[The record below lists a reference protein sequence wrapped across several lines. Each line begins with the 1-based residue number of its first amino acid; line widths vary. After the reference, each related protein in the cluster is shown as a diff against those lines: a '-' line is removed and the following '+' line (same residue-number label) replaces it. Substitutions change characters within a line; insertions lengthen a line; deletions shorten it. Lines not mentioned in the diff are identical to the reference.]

1 MWQPDLFGSAA
12 VTAAHDARRIIS
24 HAPLRIATNGYNVSF
39 EKPLV
44 VGQGCA
50 CRFHLP
56 IAGSMIA
63 AAGIDESA
71 LRYRGWRVVL
81 ACFLMAFFMF
91 GFGLY
96 GQGVYL
102 AELQRAHGWPGT
114 LVSAAST
121 FSFLLTSVLVIF
133 TDDLLARIGLRALI
147 LCGLSAL
154 AASTALLALMQTP
167 WQLYLAYALMSVGWT
182 GMGTVV
188 IATVLNAWFER
199 RRGLALSLAFNGA
212 TCGGIVLVPVLLAL
226 SDSIGFRSAMLASTA
241 AMVVLVL
248 PVVVVFTSWPAD
260 PSLNAAGHASGGGN
274 AAPHSRKELLA
285 NASFWTMVLPIA
297 IALLAQMGFI
307 IHQVTFLEPLIG
319 RYAAGLAVTV
329 MAAMAVVGRL
339 SLGLFVDRLD
349 PRLACAASMT
359 SQAAALF
366 VLLQNT
372 SPTVLLV
379 CCAVYGFSIGN
390 MITFPPLI
398 IQREIGSAA
407 FAAAMG
413 LGTSISG
420 IVSAFGPGIVGLVHS
435 LTGDYTTAFAM
446 CVALDLVAAAVVL
459 WRPGKRA
466 KETRNLSPSP

>member
-1 MWQPDLFGSAA
+1 
-12 VTAAHDARRIIS
+12 
-24 HAPLRIATNGYNVSF
+24 
-39 EKPLV
+39 
-44 VGQGCA
+44 
-50 CRFHLP
+50 
-56 IAGSMIA
+56 MIA
-63 AAGIDESA
+63 ATGVDESS
-71 LRYRGWRVVL
+71 LHYRGWRVVL

-102 AELQRAHGWPGT
+102 AELQRSHGWPGT
-114 LVSAAST
+114 LLSAAST
-121 FSFLLTSVLVIF
+121 FSFLLTSILVIF

-154 AASTALLALMQTP
+154 GASTALIGLMQAP

-182 GMGTVV
+182 GMGSVV

-212 TCGGIVLVPVLLAL
+212 TCGGIILVPVLLAL
-226 SDSIGFRSAMLASTA
+226 SGSIGFRSAMLAATIV
-241 AMVVLVL
+241 MVVLVL
-248 PVVVVFTSWPAD
+248 PVVVVFTGWPVDAL
-260 PSLNAAGHASGGGN
+260 PNARVSGGE
-274 AAPHSRKELLA
+274 AARHPRKELLA

-319 RYAAGLAVTV
+319 RASAGLAVTL

-359 SQAAALF
+359 SQAAALL
-366 VLLQNT
+366 VLLQSQ
-372 SPTVLLV
+372 SPIVLLT

-420 IVSAFGPGIVGLVHS
+420 IVSAFGPGIVGLMRS
-435 LTGDYTTAFAM
+435 MSGDYTMAFAM
-446 CVALDLVAAAVVL
+446 CVALDVVAAGIVL
-459 WRPGKRA
+459 WRPRRRA
-466 KETRNLSPSP
+466 KVAAS

>member
-1 MWQPDLFGSAA
+1 M
-12 VTAAHDARRIIS
+12 TAATRA
-24 HAPLRIATNGYNVSF
+24 
-39 EKPLV
+39 
-44 VGQGCA
+44 
-50 CRFHLP
+50 
-56 IAGSMIA
+56 
-63 AAGIDESA
+63 DESSVH
-71 LRYRGWRVVL
+71 YRGWRVVL

-147 LCGLSAL
+147 LCGLTAL
-154 AASTALLALMQTP
+154 GASTALLGLMQAP

-182 GMGTVV
+182 GMGSVV
-188 IATVLNAWFER
+188 IATVLNAWFAR

-212 TCGGIVLVPVLLAL
+212 TFGGIILVPVLLVL
-226 SDSIGFRSAMLASTA
+226 SSSIGFRSAMLAATIV
-241 AMVVLVL
+241 MVVLVL
-248 PVVVVFTSWPAD
+248 PVVIVFTSWPVEAP
-260 PSLNAAGHASGGGN
+260 PSAAGVSGGKV
-274 AAPHSRKELLA
+274 ARHSRRALLA

-366 VLLQNT
+366 VLLQSQN
-372 SPTVLLV
+372 PTVLLV

-398 IQREIGSAA
+398 IQREIGASA

-420 IVSAFGPGIVGLVHS
+420 IVSAFGPGIVGLVRS
-435 LTGDYTTAFAM
+435 VSGDYSMAFAM
-446 CVALDLVAAAVVL
+446 CVVLDLVAAAVVL

-466 KETRNLSPSP
+466 EVAAS

>member
-1 MWQPDLFGSAA
+1 
-12 VTAAHDARRIIS
+12 
-24 HAPLRIATNGYNVSF
+24 
-39 EKPLV
+39 
-44 VGQGCA
+44 
-50 CRFHLP
+50 
-56 IAGSMIA
+56 MIA
-63 AAGIDESA
+63 ATGVDESS

-147 LCGLSAL
+147 LSGLSAL
-154 AASTALLALMQTP
+154 GASTVLLALMQTP

-212 TCGGIVLVPVLLAL
+212 TCGGIVLVPLLL
-226 SDSIGFRSAMLASTA
+226 SLTGSIGFQSAMLAATM

-248 PVVVVFTSWPAD
+248 PVVVIFIGWPTQIS
-260 PSLNAAGHASGGGN
+260 PASGGRSSAGM
-274 AAPHSRKELLA
+274 AAPAHSRKTLLA
-285 NASFWTMVLPIA
+285 NAAFWTMVLPIA

-319 RYAAGLAVTV
+319 RYAAGLAVTI

-359 SQAAALF
+359 SQAVALF
-366 VLLQNT
+366 VLLQST
-372 SPTVLLV
+372 RP
-379 CCAVYGFSIGN
+379 CCS
-390 MITFPPLI
+390 
-398 IQREIGSAA
+398 SAA
-407 FAAAMG
+407 PSTA
-413 LGTSISG
+413 SR
-420 IVSAFGPGIVGLVHS
+420 SA
-435 LTGDYTTAFAM
+435 T
-446 CVALDLVAAAVVL
+446 
-459 WRPGKRA
+459 
-466 KETRNLSPSP
+466 

>member
-1 MWQPDLFGSAA
+1 
-12 VTAAHDARRIIS
+12 
-24 HAPLRIATNGYNVSF
+24 
-39 EKPLV
+39 
-44 VGQGCA
+44 
-50 CRFHLP
+50 
-56 IAGSMIA
+56 MIA
-63 AAGIDESA
+63 ATGVDESS
-71 LRYRGWRVVL
+71 LHYRGWRVVL

-121 FSFLLTSVLVIF
+121 CSFLLTSVLVIF
-133 TDDLLARIGLRALI
+133 TDDLLARIGLRWLI
-147 LCGLSAL
+147 MCGLTAL
-154 AASTALLALMQTP
+154 GASTVLLALMQSP

-188 IATVLNAWFER
+188 IATVLNSWFDR
-199 RRGLALSLAFNGA
+199 RRGLALSLAYNGA
-212 TCGGIVLVPVLLAL
+212 TCGGIVLAPLLL
-226 SDSIGFRSAMLASTA
+226 SLTGSIGFRSAMLAATM

-248 PVVVVFTSWPAD
+248 PVVVIFIGWPTQMPA
-260 PSLNAAGHASGGGN
+260 AAGGRSSATVARKTLLGN
-274 AAPHSRKELLA
+274 AA
-285 NASFWTMVLPIA
+285 FWTMVLPIA

-319 RYAAGLAVTV
+319 RASAGLAVTI

-366 VLLQNT
+366 VLLQST

-398 IQREIGSAA
+398 IQREIGAAA

-420 IVSAFGPGIVGLVHS
+420 IVSAFGPGIVGLVRS
-435 LTGDYTTAFAM
+435 FTGNYTSAFAM
-446 CVALDLVAAAVVL
+446 CVVLDLVAAGIVL
-459 WRPGKRA
+459 WRPGA
-466 KETRNLSPSP
+466 KD

>member
-1 MWQPDLFGSAA
+1 
-12 VTAAHDARRIIS
+12 
-24 HAPLRIATNGYNVSF
+24 
-39 EKPLV
+39 
-44 VGQGCA
+44 
-50 CRFHLP
+50 
-56 IAGSMIA
+56 MIA
-63 AAGIDESA
+63 ATGVDESSVH
-71 LRYRGWRVVL
+71 YRGWRVVL

-147 LCGLSAL
+147 LCGLTAL
-154 AASTALLALMQTP
+154 GASTALLGLMQAP

-182 GMGTVV
+182 GMGSVV
-188 IATVLNAWFER
+188 IATVLNAWFAR

-212 TCGGIVLVPVLLAL
+212 TFGGIILVPVLLAL
-226 SDSIGFRSAMLASTA
+226 SSSIGFRSAMLGATIV
-241 AMVVLVL
+241 MVVLVL
-248 PVVVVFTSWPAD
+248 PVVVVFTSWPVDA
-260 PSLNAAGHASGGGN
+260 SRNAAGVSGGK
-274 AAPHSRKELLA
+274 AARHSRKELLA

-319 RYAAGLAVTV
+319 RASAGLAVTI

-349 PRLACAASMT
+349 PRLACAASMM
-359 SQAAALF
+359 SQAAALL
-366 VLLQNT
+366 VLLQSQ
-372 SPTVLLV
+372 SPTVLLI

-398 IQREIGSAA
+398 IQREIGSTA

-420 IVSAFGPGIVGLVHS
+420 IVSAFGPGIIGLVRS
-435 LTGDYTTAFAM
+435 VSGDYTMAFAM
-446 CVALDLVAAAVVL
+446 CVVLDVVAAGIVL

-466 KETRNLSPSP
+466 EVATS

>member
-1 MWQPDLFGSAA
+1 MRRFGFFDADP
-12 VTAAHDARRIIS
+12 VTPALSLVTRCCAMQQM
-24 HAPLRIATNGYNVSF
+24 ATMF
-39 EKPLV
+39 EKPGV
-44 VGQGCA
+44 VGHDRAGAIALSGCS
-50 CRFHLP
+50 
-56 IAGSMIA
+56 IDMIA
-63 AAGIDESA
+63 ATRIDESS
-71 LRYRGWRVVL
+71 LHYRGWRVVL
-81 ACFLMAFFMF
+81 ACFMMAFFMF

-121 FSFLLTSVLVIF
+121 FSFLLTSILVIF

-154 AASTALLALMQTP
+154 GASTVLLALMHAP

-188 IATVLNAWFER
+188 IATVLNSWFER

-212 TCGGIVLVPVLLAL
+212 TCGGIILVPLLL
-226 SDSIGFRSAMLASTA
+226 SLTGSIGFRSAMLAATL

-248 PVVVVFTSWPAD
+248 PVVVTFIGWPAGTL
-260 PSLNAAGHASGGGN
+260 PASGGQGA
-274 AAPHSRKELLA
+274 AAPIHSRKALLA
-285 NASFWTMVLPIA
+285 NAAFWTMVLPIA
-297 IALLAQMGFI
+297 VALLAQMGFI

-319 RYAAGLAVTV
+319 RASAGLAVTI

-366 VLLQNT
+366 VALQST
-372 SPTVLLV
+372 SATVLLA

-398 IQREIGSAA
+398 IQREIGSGA

-420 IVSAFGPGIVGLVHS
+420 IVSAFGPGIVGLVRS
-435 LTGDYTTAFAM
+435 FTGDYTTAFAL
-446 CVALDLVAAAVVL
+446 CVVLDLVAAGVVL
-459 WRPGKRA
+459 WRPK
-466 KETRNLSPSP
+466 SS

>member
-1 MWQPDLFGSAA
+1 
-12 VTAAHDARRIIS
+12 
-24 HAPLRIATNGYNVSF
+24 
-39 EKPLV
+39 
-44 VGQGCA
+44 
-50 CRFHLP
+50 
-56 IAGSMIA
+56 MIA
-63 AAGIDESA
+63 ATRIDESSPH
-71 LRYRGWRVVL
+71 YRGWRVVL

-114 LVSAAST
+114 LISTAST
-121 FSFLLTSVLVIF
+121 FSFVLTSVLVVF
-133 TDDLLARIGLRALI
+133 TDDLLARIGLRCLI
-147 LCGLSAL
+147 LFGLSAL
-154 AASTALLALMQTP
+154 GASTALLALMQTP

-188 IATVLNAWFER
+188 IATLLNSWFER

-212 TCGGIVLVPVLLAL
+212 TCGGIILVPLLL
-226 SDSIGFRSAMLASTA
+226 SLTGSIGFRSAMLAATL
-241 AMVVLVL
+241 AMMVLVL
-248 PVVVVFTSWPAD
+248 PVVVTFISWPAGM
-260 PSLNAAGHASGGGN
+260 SLASNGRQVAGGA
-274 AAPHSRKELLA
+274 AAPGHSRKALLA
-285 NASFWTMVLPIA
+285 NAAFWTMVLPIA
-297 IALLAQMGFI
+297 MALLAQMGFI

-319 RYAAGLAVTV
+319 RSAAGLAVTI

-366 VLLQNT
+366 VLLQSTN
-372 SPTVLLV
+372 PTVLLA
-379 CCAVYGFSIGN
+379 CCGVYGFSIGN

-398 IQREIGSAA
+398 IQREIGATA

-420 IVSAFGPGIVGLVHS
+420 IVSAFGPGIVGVVRS
-435 LTGDYTTAFAM
+435 VTGNYTTAFAL
-446 CVALDLVAAAVVL
+446 CVVLDLVAAGVVL
-459 WRPGKRA
+459 WRPGRRA
-466 KETRNLSPSP
+466 EIAAS

>member
-1 MWQPDLFGSAA
+1 MRWLDLLETEFVCDGRITLPAM
-12 VTAAHDARRIIS
+12 RRVAIIS
-24 HAPLRIATNGYNVSF
+24 HHFQLKNPWLWCTIVS
-39 EKPLV
+39 
-44 VGQGCA
+44 
-50 CRFHLP
+50 RRSIWP
-56 IAGSMIA
+56 IARSMIA
-63 AAGIDESA
+63 ATCVDESS
-71 LRYRGWRVVL
+71 LHYRGWRVVL

-121 FSFLLTSVLVIF
+121 FSFLLTAVLVIF
-133 TDDLLARIGLRALI
+133 TDDLLARIGLRSLI

-154 AASTALLALMQTP
+154 GASTVLLALLQTP

-188 IATVLNAWFER
+188 IATVLNSWFER
-199 RRGLALSLAFNGA
+199 RRGLALSLAYNGA
-212 TCGGIVLVPVLLAL
+212 TCGGIVLVPLLL
-226 SDSIGFRSAMLASTA
+226 SLSASIGFRSAMLAATL

-248 PVVVVFTSWPAD
+248 PVVVVFTGWRTEMP
-260 PSLNAAGHASGGGN
+260 LTSGGVLSAGGT
-274 AAPHSRKELLA
+274 ALPAIHSRRTLLA
-285 NASFWTMVLPIA
+285 NAAFWTMVLPIA

-319 RYAAGLAVTV
+319 RASAGLAVTI

-366 VLLQNT
+366 VLLQSTN
-372 SPTVLLV
+372 PTVLLV

-398 IQREIGSAA
+398 IQREIGASA

-420 IVSAFGPGIVGLVHS
+420 IVSAFGPGIVGLVRS
-435 LTGDYTTAFAM
+435 VTGDYMTAFAM
-446 CVALDLVAAAVVL
+446 CVVLDLVAAGVVL
-459 WRPGKRA
+459 WRPGRR
-466 KETRNLSPSP
+466 TNLAAS

>member
-1 MWQPDLFGSAA
+1 MFQLKNRGLCGTIGPLVHLDNTRSM
-12 VTAAHDARRIIS
+12 TAA
-24 HAPLRIATNGYNVSF
+24 TGV
-39 EKPLV
+39 
-44 VGQGCA
+44 
-50 CRFHLP
+50 
-56 IAGSMIA
+56 
-63 AAGIDESA
+63 DESS
-71 LRYRGWRVVL
+71 LQYRGWRVVL

-147 LCGLSAL
+147 LCGLTAL
-154 AASTALLALMQTP
+154 GASTALLGLMQSP

-212 TCGGIVLVPVLLAL
+212 TCGGIVLVPVLLTL
-226 SDSIGFRSAMLASTA
+226 SSTVGFRSAMLWVTLV
-241 AMVVLVL
+241 MVVLVL
-248 PVVVVFTSWPAD
+248 PVVIVFTGWPMNA
-260 PSLNAAGHASGGGN
+260 SLNSAGGASGDGSKT
-274 AAPHSRKELLA
+274 ARHSRRALLA
-285 NASFWTMVLPIA
+285 NAPFWTMVLPIA

-319 RYAAGLAVTV
+319 RASAGLAVTI

-359 SQAAALF
+359 SQAAALL
-366 VLLQNT
+366 VLLQSQ
-372 SPTVLLV
+372 SPTVLLI

-398 IQREIGSAA
+398 IQREIGSTA

-413 LGTSISG
+413 LGTAISG
-420 IVSAFGPGIVGLVHS
+420 IVSAFGPGLVGLVRS
-435 LTGDYTTAFAM
+435 VSGDYTMAFAM
-446 CVALDLVAAAVVL
+446 CVALDVVAAGIVL

-466 KETRNLSPSP
+466 EVATS

>member
-1 MWQPDLFGSAA
+1 
-12 VTAAHDARRIIS
+12 
-24 HAPLRIATNGYNVSF
+24 
-39 EKPLV
+39 
-44 VGQGCA
+44 
-50 CRFHLP
+50 
-56 IAGSMIA
+56 MIA
-63 AAGIDESA
+63 ATEVDESS

-114 LVSAAST
+114 LVSSAST
-121 FSFLLTSVLVIF
+121 FSFLLSAVLVIF
-133 TDDLLARIGLRALI
+133 TDDLLVRIGLRALI
-147 LCGLSAL
+147 LCGLAAL
-154 AASTALLALMQTP
+154 GASTALLGLMQLP
-167 WQLYLAYALMSVGWT
+167 WQLYLAYALMSIGWT
-182 GMGTVV
+182 GMGSVV

-212 TCGGIVLVPVLLAL
+212 TCGGIILVPVLLAL
-226 SDSIGFRSAMLASTA
+226 STSIGFRWAMLAATIV
-241 AMVVLVL
+241 MVALVL
-248 PVVVVFTSWPAD
+248 PVVVVFTGWPAAA
-260 PSLNAAGHASGGGN
+260 SLHAAGSVSSGGN
-274 AAPHSRKELLA
+274 AARHSRRALLA
-285 NASFWTMVLPIA
+285 VASFWTMVLPIA

-319 RYAAGLAVTV
+319 RASAGLAVTI
-329 MAAMAVVGRL
+329 MAAMAVIGRL
-339 SLGLFVDRLD
+339 TLGLFVDRLD
-349 PRLACAASMT
+349 PRLACAASMM
-359 SQAAALF
+359 SQAAALL
-366 VLLQNT
+366 VLLHSQ
-372 SPTVLLV
+372 SPIVLLL

-420 IVSAFGPGIVGLVHS
+420 IVSAFGPGIVGLVRS
-435 LTGDYTTAFAM
+435 ASGDYTIAFAM
-446 CVALDLVAAAVVL
+446 CVALDVIAAGIVL

-466 KETRNLSPSP
+466 EVAARRAD

>member
-1 MWQPDLFGSAA
+1 
-12 VTAAHDARRIIS
+12 
-24 HAPLRIATNGYNVSF
+24 
-39 EKPLV
+39 
-44 VGQGCA
+44 
-50 CRFHLP
+50 
-56 IAGSMIA
+56 MIA
-63 AAGIDESA
+63 ATGVDESS
-71 LRYRGWRVVL
+71 LHYRGWRVVL

-121 FSFLLTSVLVIF
+121 FSFLLSSVLVVF

-154 AASTALLALMQTP
+154 GASTALLGVMQAP
-167 WQLYLAYALMSVGWT
+167 WQLYVAYALMSVGWT

-188 IATVLNAWFER
+188 IATVLNSWFAR

-212 TCGGIVLVPVLLAL
+212 TCGGIILVPVLLAL
-226 SDSIGFRSAMLASTA
+226 SSSLGFRSAMLMATVV
-241 AMVVLVL
+241 MVVLVL
-248 PVVVVFTSWPAD
+248 PVVVVFTGWPVDA
-260 PSLNAAGHASGGGN
+260 SLNPAGSTSRGGE
-274 AAPHSRKELLA
+274 AVRHSRKELLA
-285 NASFWTMVLPIA
+285 NAPFWTMVLPIA

-319 RYAAGLAVTV
+319 RASAGLAVTL

-359 SQAAALF
+359 SQAAALL
-366 VLLQNT
+366 VLLQSH
-372 SPTVLLV
+372 SPTVLLI

-398 IQREIGSAA
+398 IQREIGSTA

-420 IVSAFGPGIVGLVHS
+420 IVSAFGPGIVGLVRS
-435 LTGDYTTAFAM
+435 VSGDYTMAFAM
-446 CVALDLVAAAVVL
+446 CVVLDVVAAGVVL
-459 WRPGKRA
+459 WRPGKRVKVVA
-466 KETRNLSPSP
+466 S

>member
-1 MWQPDLFGSAA
+1 
-12 VTAAHDARRIIS
+12 
-24 HAPLRIATNGYNVSF
+24 
-39 EKPLV
+39 
-44 VGQGCA
+44 
-50 CRFHLP
+50 
-56 IAGSMIA
+56 MIA
-63 AAGIDESA
+63 ATGVDESS
-71 LRYRGWRVVL
+71 LHYRGWRVVL

-121 FSFLLTSVLVIF
+121 FSFLLSSVLVIF

-154 AASTALLALMQTP
+154 AASTALLGLMQTP
-167 WQLYLAYALMSVGWT
+167 WQLFVAYALMSVGWT
-182 GMGTVV
+182 GMGSVV
-188 IATVLNAWFER
+188 IATVLNTWFAR

-212 TCGGIVLVPVLLAL
+212 TFGGIVLVPVLLAL
-226 SDSIGFRSAMLASTA
+226 SASIGFRSAMLAATIV
-241 AMVVLVL
+241 MVVLVL
-248 PVVVVFTSWPAD
+248 PVVIVFTSWPT
-260 PSLNAAGHASGGGN
+260 LNSAGDAHRDGKAAR
-274 AAPHSRKELLA
+274 HSRRALLA

-307 IHQVTFLEPLIG
+307 IHQVTFLEPMIG
-319 RYAAGLAVTV
+319 RYAAGLAVTI

-366 VLLQNT
+366 VLLQST

-420 IVSAFGPGIVGLVHS
+420 IVSAFGPGIVGVVRS
-435 LTGDYTTAFAM
+435 VSGDYTTAFAM
-446 CVALDLVAAAVVL
+446 CVVLDVVAAGIVL

-466 KETRNLSPSP
+466 EVTAS